1 VLIEVAQEDTEAVV
15 RVSDEG
21 PGIPPHELDR
31 VFHRF
36 YRVDR
41 SRSQPGTGLG
51 LSIAKHL
58 VALHGGTIRAC
69 NRTAGGA
76 TFEVRLPRQVAG
88 SQLSVLSD

>member
-1 VLIEVAQEDTEAVV
+1 VELGRENDEAVV

-51 LSIAKHL
+51 LAIAKHL
-58 VALHGGTIRAC
+58 VALHGGTIRAY
-69 NRTAGGA
+69 NRPAGGA
-76 TFEVRLPRQVAG
+76 TFEVRLPFD
-88 SQLSVLSD
+88 LS